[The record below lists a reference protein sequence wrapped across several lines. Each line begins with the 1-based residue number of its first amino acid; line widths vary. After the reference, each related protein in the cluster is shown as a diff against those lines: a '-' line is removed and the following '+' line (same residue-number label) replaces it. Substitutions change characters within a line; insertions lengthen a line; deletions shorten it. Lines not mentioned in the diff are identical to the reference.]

1 MEDSKLSNVS
11 SKQSG
16 VKKLRVKSPGRVEK
30 GRNGVSADM
39 KLNAMK
45 AKVFYKQMQK
55 LRKSPEINKVSRQL
69 VRSKLSASPP
79 KSPYVRRILSGNKFI
94 KSVSTQ
100 STTSFVSAVESPR
113 FLVLS
118 MKKKQDGGS
127 SSGSIQNL
135 LKSDI
140 FTRSVQLL
148 KRREK
153 ALEEVRNLK
162 KDEGLDQCTF
172 KPNLSKRSY
181 SSCRSLSVKSVKS
194 SNTSYTQEPSKVVRY
209 TSLSP
214 TPRIFSFKEGCD
226 LKPVK
231 ERSSPMFRYLAVR
244 MPLI

>member
-1 MEDSKLSNVS
+1 MEDSKLSKVS
-11 SKQSG
+11 SKQS
-16 VKKLRVKSPGRVEK
+16 LANNSRVKSPGRVEK
-30 GRNGVSADM
+30 GKNRVSADM
-39 KLNAMK
+39 KLSAMK

-55 LRKSPEINKVSRQL
+55 LRKSPEINSISRQL
-69 VRSKLSASPP
+69 VKSKLSTSPA

-100 STTSFVSAVESPR
+100 STTSFISAVESPR

-118 MKKKQDGGS
+118 MKKQDGLH

-135 LKSDI
+135 VKSDI

-172 KPNLSKRSY
+172 KPNLNKRPH
-181 SSCRSLSVKSVKS
+181 SSFRSQSVKSLKS
-194 SNTSYTQEPSKVVRY
+194 TNTSCTQEPSRIVRY

-214 TPRIFSFKEGCD
+214 MPRIFSFKEGCN